1 MTNKGRLTANRA
13 AAMRNAIKAA
23 IFALALALATPVAAQ
38 DYIAG
43 LEAYESGDYAAAL
56 REFRPLA
63 DQGHAE
69 AQAML
74 GIMYFEGWGVPK
86 DDAEAVK
93 WYRKAAEQ
101 GHARAQTNLG
111 YMYEEGLGVAQDY
124 AQAHMWWSL
133 SARQGDRDAAR
144 ARNFVEGEMTREQF
158 AEAQKLAREWK
169 PK

>member
-1 MTNKGRLTANRA
+1 MQKI
-13 AAMRNAIKAA
+13 IKAA
-23 IFALALALATPVAAQ
+23 LIVFALALASPVAAQ
-38 DYIAG
+38 DFDVG
-43 LEAYESGDYAAAL
+43 WSAYQRGDYAAAL

-63 DQGHAE
+63 EQGHAE

-111 YMYEEGLGVAQDY
+111 YMYKEGQGVAQDY

-169 PK
+169 LK